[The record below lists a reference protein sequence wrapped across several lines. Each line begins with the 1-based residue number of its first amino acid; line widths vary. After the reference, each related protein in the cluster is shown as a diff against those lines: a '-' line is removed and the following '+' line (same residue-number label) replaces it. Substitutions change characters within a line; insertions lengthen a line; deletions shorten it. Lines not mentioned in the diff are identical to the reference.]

1 MTAVLSAPSPQPTEP
16 AAGTRPKP
24 AASRDGFL
32 DAVRGI
38 AVMRVVVW
46 HTFATAIISW
56 SIASMPAMFFVAG
69 SLLAQSLDRRKV
81 IPLLRQRLKRLL
93 LPFWVFSGVVLT
105 VLVMV
110 HRSDGT
116 TNTALSPAK
125 LLPWIFPIAD
135 PRGSAWEAGWVSTPL
150 WYLRCY
156 LWLLLLA
163 PLLRKAYRSV
173 GLIIVALPIAG
184 ALVIDWIV
192 RNPSAVSPGVY
203 GLRWY
208 LGDVATY
215 STFLIFGFAHRD
227 GIVARMS
234 RRDRLEWGG
243 IGLAGALLWMT
254 VVEVPGNVVNNSY
267 PMLLMVGLFWLMM
280 FLAAEPWVASLT
292 TAPATRALFAW
303 LGRRSMTVYLWHT
316 SAIVGA
322 YWLRGQYF
330 PDAPRI
336 TVLPFVALG
345 TVILAT
351 IFGWVEDL
359 SARKQP
365 ELWPGR
371 AWPRPLAE
379 FGSRRNMRGLGG
391 AMAGLAIGA
400 VLIGFVVPATSGT
413 VKAAPK
419 KTGGGLALPPAP
431 SAKPDQAVFD
441 TVPADAGN
449 AESDASEPVTTDAA
463 QAVSTDTA
471 AQGAVGS
478 AALQTVLDTWRT
490 DLDVAG
496 VVVGVSKP
504 DGTTEF
510 ASSGAGEDGAAMT
523 PEQVVPV
530 TSVTKTFTSA
540 LILQLVEEGKIAL
553 DDPLPVLDVAPDFPF
568 AGKVTIRQLLMHT
581 SGIISYND
589 TAAYAALGDEEIT
602 PVKALELSGGEP
614 LQWVPGTSNGYS
626 STGFITLGLLAEQ
639 LGGAPYEEL
648 LKERLFAPAGLD
660 STRLDTTPR
669 AGWLGYS
676 AGGIQS
682 SVADV
687 LAWGAALY
695 RDGGVLSA
703 DSLTEMTDIN
713 NDFSAGLGSFPVCPC
728 SIQEGVKVYT
738 SIGHHGGQVS
748 VQFSPA
754 DDLVI
759 VVSLSESMWTA
770 ALNQSDVAK
779 LMAQIRTA
787 LAG

>member
-16 AAGTRPKP
+16 AAGARQKP

-125 LLPWIFPIAD
+125 LLPWVFPIAD

-163 PLLRKAYRSV
+163 PLLRRAYRSV

-184 ALVIDWIV
+184 ALVIDWVV
-192 RNPSAVSPGVY
+192 RHPSAVSPGLY

-292 TAPATRALFAW
+292 TAPATRGLFSW

-330 PDAPRI
+330 PDAPRV

-345 TVILAT
+345 TLVLAT
-351 IFGWVEDL
+351 MFGWVEDL

-371 AWPRPLAE
+371 PWPRPLAE
-379 FGSRRNMRGLGG
+379 FGSRRNLRGLGG

-400 VLIGFVVPATSGT
+400 VLIGFVVPAATGP
-413 VKAAPK
+413 VKAASK
-419 KTGGGLALPPAP
+419 HTGGGLALPPAP

-441 TVPADAGN
+441 TVPADAAVGVS
-449 AESDASEPVTTDAA
+449 ESVTTDPAESVTTDGAA
-463 QAVSTDTA
+463 PGAASSESLQA
-471 AQGAVGS
+471 
-478 AALQTVLDTWRT
+478 VLDTWRT

-510 ASSGAGEDGAAMT
+510 ASSGAAEDGSAMT

-553 DDPLPVLDVAPDFPF
+553 DDPLPVLAAAPDFPF
-568 AGKVTIRQLLMHT
+568 VGKVTVRQLLMHT

-589 TAAYAALGDEEIT
+589 TAAFAALGDVEIT
-602 PVKALELSGGEP
+602 PAMALELSATEP
-614 LQWVPGTSNGYS
+614 LQWIPGTSNGYS

-639 LGGAPYEEL
+639 LGGAPYEKL
-648 LKERLFAPAGLD
+648 LQERLFAPAGLE
-660 STRLDTTPR
+660 STSLDITPR

-703 DSLTEMTDIN
+703 DSLTEMVDIN

-754 DDLVI
+754 DDMVI

-787 LAG
+787 VTG